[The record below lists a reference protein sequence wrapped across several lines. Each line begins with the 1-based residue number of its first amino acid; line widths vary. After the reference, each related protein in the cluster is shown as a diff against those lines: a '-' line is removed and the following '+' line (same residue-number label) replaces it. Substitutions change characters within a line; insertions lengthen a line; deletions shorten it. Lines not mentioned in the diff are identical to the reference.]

1 MAGKAHPLGE
11 AVERHARGRGTA
23 EALVTPAGRF
33 TYEDIYLRSRSA
45 ATTMHTLGIRRGDHV
60 GILMGNDE
68 KWHARFYGSAPIAA
82 VSRPAETRL
91 KASDNDFFPQPAGCK
106 TLFYVPPV
114 PSMPFRP
121 LL

>member
-33 TYEDIYLRSRSA
+33 TYEDMYLRSRSA

-68 KWHARFYGSAPIAA
+68 KWLPLFY
-82 VSRPAETRL
+82 RPALIRARTLPGNTRL
-91 KASDNDFFPQPAGCK
+91 QAPEIEFCLNPAD
-106 TLFYVPPV
+106 
-114 PSMPFRP
+114 RQAP
-121 LL
+121 L